1 MHTALRY
8 SKVFGEFSDCSPE
21 PLPEGDMLPFK
32 PTSHCQRNW
41 IWTKLETSKT
51 KAAVKKKA
59 TDSKYTLQTFKYCA
73 VSSSTAFHPKMSSK
87 VKKKKK

>member
-8 SKVFGEFSDCSPE
+8 SKAFGEFSDCSPE

-32 PTSHCQRNW
+32 PTSHCQRDW

-51 KAAVKKKA
+51 KAAVKKKQQ
-59 TDSKYTLQTFKYCA
+59 TLNIHCKPSNI
-73 VSSSTAFHPKMSSK
+73 VL
-87 VKKKKK
+87 